1 MDFEKGE
8 VLLINK
14 PIRWTSFD
22 VVAKLKGALRVRK
35 IGHAGTLDPLAT
47 GLLILCTG
55 KMTKQIDLYQGQE
68 KEYTGTF
75 RLGVTTAS
83 YDLEQPIDAH
93 FPTEHITEELIY
105 ENVKRFKGIV
115 VQYPPPHSAVKVDG
129 KRAYKIAR
137 AGKQVHV
144 KAREVEIKE
153 FEITAIDFPVVFFRI
168 VCSKGTYIRSIAHDF
183 GKSLGSGACLESLVR
198 TRIGK
203 FQLKDAM
210 ELSEFIEKNRNSD
223 PASNS

>member
-14 PIRWTSFD
+14 PLRWTSFD
-22 VVAKLKGALRVRK
+22 VVAKLKGVLRVKK

-83 YDLEQPIDAH
+83 YDMEQPVDAH
-93 FPTEHITEELIY
+93 FPTEHITEDAIY
-105 ENVKRFKGIV
+105 NNIRQFTGTI

-129 KRAYKIAR
+129 KRAYKLAR
-137 AGKQVHV
+137 AGKEVNV
-144 KAREVEIKE
+144 KSREVEIKE
-153 FEITAIDFPVVFFRI
+153 FEITAIDFPVISFRI

-183 GKSLGSGACLESLVR
+183 GKSLESGACLESLIR
-198 TRIGK
+198 TRIGA
-203 FQLKDAM
+203 FQLKHAM
-210 ELSEFIEKNRNSD
+210 ELTDFIEKYRTPDLNVNS
-223 PASNS
+223 